1 MSHSEAQK
9 NLAFDFGVTDSFEP
23 QPKKVPTSS
32 RTLQESPGIG
42 EQMTSLASKL
52 AAKDESVVASGNSDI
67 SDAESSA
74 LKGDPVALEGEGM
87 TSIGDRVAD
96 DGKHTGFS
104 AHRSTDSGDSGAFD
118 GNSVALAGIN
128 RTASG
133 EVAPLDGKTCPLRG
147 TAQGAGTANW
157 AVSGN
162 LLAVDAKPLAFVGK
176 ADSMSGEVSVVDGAS
191 VAPAGISDVMV
202 GEIVAPAGTNLE
214 ARTGKSGTQS
224 TSKVTK
230 GAQGG
235 LSKGAKGRNQ
245 AYEIN
250 PNVILGETFFDI
262 DPPKR
267 RNAGYRVRRDLVQE
281 RQIDMPLFITGVEIR
296 AGIAQ
301 DDRHWNQKFVQ
312 LREQIVKEIGDLRFV
327 IGDRMAIEVSWNLPL
342 NWPYVA
348 LRAPDGRRLVETD
361 SAELGSYGLRSVT
374 MLWKGIIEKQKA
386 MQTMARNYAAMLRWS
401 EKLST
406 KVPVAMDGSRT
417 CRLLLDPEIHKQINS
432 LAWPSYLRDSA
443 GGPFSPLPFN
453 VYESMRVRLWAHV
466 KAVKQHVHAMNLNYN
481 RVTNEKRASLGK
493 TRGAA
498 LAVAIMDGP
507 ARTPQH
513 YWALWVRKGQENLF
527 YKVVTPRFFSLERGK
542 YITTES
548 FDVSDSNGRL
558 HTYAIDRCH
567 LTHMKDLY
575 RAADYVLADLLA
587 LSQKTAD
594 LLIET
599 VGKRHGKESTAASGR
614 GSWRGSGV
622 LFRWIPG
629 Q

>member
-1 MSHSEAQK
+1 M
-9 NLAFDFGVTDSFEP
+9 
-23 QPKKVPTSS
+23 
-32 RTLQESPGIG
+32 
-42 EQMTSLASKL
+42 
-52 AAKDESVVASGNSDI
+52 
-67 SDAESSA
+67 
-74 LKGDPVALEGEGM
+74 
-87 TSIGDRVAD
+87 
-96 DGKHTGFS
+96 
-104 AHRSTDSGDSGAFD
+104 
-118 GNSVALAGIN
+118 
-128 RTASG
+128 
-133 EVAPLDGKTCPLRG
+133 
-147 TAQGAGTANW
+147 
-157 AVSGN
+157 
-162 LLAVDAKPLAFVGK
+162 
-176 ADSMSGEVSVVDGAS
+176 
-191 VAPAGISDVMV
+191 
-202 GEIVAPAGTNLE
+202 
-214 ARTGKSGTQS
+214 
-224 TSKVTK
+224 
-230 GAQGG
+230 
-235 LSKGAKGRNQ
+235 
-245 AYEIN
+245 
-250 PNVILGETFFDI
+250 
-262 DPPKR
+262 
-267 RNAGYRVRRDLVQE
+267 QE

-296 AGIAQ
+296 AGTAQ

-361 SAELGSYGLRSVT
+361 SAELGFYGLRSVT

-386 MQTMARNYAAMLRWS
+386 MQTMARNYSAMLRWS

>member
-1 MSHSEAQK
+1 MVPKGSEEREAFGVEVAKGSAKVPEGAQEVSIGSELVFSGAIESAVCGAEVAKGPAKVLEGAQK
-9 NLAFDFGVTDSFEP
+9 VTKGTEQVSEGTEKAP
-23 QPKKVPTSS
+23 VGTAKVYQSAYGGSVGT
-32 RTLQESPGIG
+32 G
-42 EQMTSLASKL
+42 EFSK
-52 AAKDESVVASGNSDI
+52 V
-67 SDAESSA
+67 SA
-74 LKGDPVALEGEGM
+74 VG
-87 TSIGDRVAD
+87 S
-96 DGKHTGFS
+96 
-104 AHRSTDSGDSGAFD
+104 SGASAD
-118 GNSVALAGIN
+118 NNS
-128 RTASG
+128 
-133 EVAPLDGKTCPLRG
+133 P
-147 TAQGAGTANW
+147 
-157 AVSGN
+157 
-162 LLAVDAKPLAFVGK
+162 
-176 ADSMSGEVSVVDGAS
+176 
-191 VAPAGISDVMV
+191 
-202 GEIVAPAGTNLE
+202 
-214 ARTGKSGTQS
+214 
-224 TSKVTK
+224 SKVTK

-235 LSKGAKGRNQ
+235 LVKGNKGRNQ

-327 IGDRMAIEVSWNLPL
+327 IGDRMTIEVSCNLPL

-374 MLWKGIIEKQKA
+374 MLWKSIVEKQKA

-401 EKLST
+401 EKLRT

-432 LAWPSYLRDSA
+432 LEWPSYLRDSA

-498 LAVAIMDGP
+498 LAVAIADGP

-548 FDVSDSNGRL
+548 FEVSDKNGLL

-575 RAADYVLADLLA
+575 RAADHVLADLLA

-594 LLIET
+594 LLVET
-599 VGKRHGKESTAASGR
+599 VGKRHGKESTAVSGR

>member
-1 MSHSEAQK
+1 MSQPEAKK
-9 NLAFDFGVTDSFEP
+9 NLTFDFGGTDSFEP
-23 QPKKVPTSS
+23 LPKKVPTSNK
-32 RTLQESPGIG
+32 TAHESPCSG

-52 AAKDESVVASGNSDI
+52 AAVDKSVMKFGNSNI

-74 LKGDPVALEGEGM
+74 LKGDPVAIEGEGM
-87 TSIGDRVAD
+87 AFIGERVAV
-96 DGKHTGFS
+96 DGENSGLSDHC
-104 AHRSTDSGDSGAFD
+104 STACGDSGALN
-118 GNSVALAGIN
+118 GNSMALAGVN
-128 RTASG
+128 GAALS

-147 TAQGAGTANW
+147 TAKGTGTANW
-157 AVSGN
+157 AESGDIAPVHAEALALAGKLVSMG
-162 LLAVDAKPLAFVGK
+162 
-176 ADSMSGEVSVVDGAS
+176 GEVCVVDGALL
-191 VAPAGISDVMV
+191 
-202 GEIVAPAGTNLE
+202 APAGTNLE
-214 ARTGKSGTQS
+214 ARTGESGRQS

-230 GAQGG
+230 GAQRG
-235 LSKGAKGRNQ
+235 LIKGVKGRNQ

-301 DDRHWNQKFVQ
+301 DDRHWNQKFVN

-327 IGDRMAIEVSWNLPL
+327 IGDRMTIEVSWNLPL

-348 LRAPDGRRLVETD
+348 LRAPDGRRIVETD

-374 MLWKGIIEKQKA
+374 MLWKGIMEKQKA

-481 RVTNEKRASLGK
+481 RVSNENRLSLGK
-493 TRGAA
+493 TRSAA
-498 LAVAIMDGP
+498 LAVGIVDGP
-507 ARTPQH
+507 ARTPLH

-527 YKVVTPRFFSLERGK
+527 YRTVTPRVVSSERGK
-542 YITTES
+542 YITPES
-548 FDVSDSNGRL
+548 FAVSDDRGRL
-558 HTYAIDRCH
+558 ATYAIDRCH

>member
-1 MSHSEAQK
+1 M
-9 NLAFDFGVTDSFEP
+9 
-23 QPKKVPTSS
+23 
-32 RTLQESPGIG
+32 
-42 EQMTSLASKL
+42 
-52 AAKDESVVASGNSDI
+52 
-67 SDAESSA
+67 
-74 LKGDPVALEGEGM
+74 
-87 TSIGDRVAD
+87 
-96 DGKHTGFS
+96 
-104 AHRSTDSGDSGAFD
+104 
-118 GNSVALAGIN
+118 ALAGIN
-128 RTASG
+128 GAALG

-147 TAQGAGTANW
+147 TAQGTGTANW
-157 AVSGN
+157 AESGDIAPVPAEA
-162 LLAVDAKPLAFVGK
+162 LALGGRPELIG
-176 ADSMSGEVSVVDGAS
+176 GEVSVVDGAS
-191 VAPAGISDVMV
+191 VAPAGITDVMV

-214 ARTGKSGTQS
+214 ARTRKSGTQS

-230 GAQGG
+230 GAQSG
-235 LSKGAKGRNQ
+235 LAKGAKGRNQ
-245 AYEIN
+245 AYAIN
-250 PNVILGETFFDI
+250 PNVVLGETFFDI

-301 DDRHWNQKFVQ
+301 DDRHWNQKFVN

-327 IGDRMAIEVSWNLPL
+327 IGDRMTIEVSWNLPL

-348 LRAPDGRRLVETD
+348 LRAPDGRRIVQTD

-374 MLWKGIIEKQKA
+374 MLWKRIIEKQKA
-386 MQTMARNYAAMLRWS
+386 MQTMARNYSAMLRWS
-401 EKLST
+401 EKLRT

>member
-1 MSHSEAQK
+1 MSTSIDQQ
-9 NLAFDFGVTDSFEP
+9 NLAFDFGEN
-23 QPKKVPTSS
+23 
-32 RTLQESPGIG
+32 E
-42 EQMTSLASKL
+42 LASSNNP
-52 AAKDESVVASGNSDI
+52 EPTNRPS
-67 SDAESSA
+67 
-74 LKGDPVALEGEGM
+74 
-87 TSIGDRVAD
+87 RVL
-96 DGKHTGFS
+96 TGV
-104 AHRSTDSGDSGAFD
+104 DKGAF
-118 GNSVALAGIN
+118 AGH
-128 RTASG
+128 
-133 EVAPLDGKTCPLRG
+133 EVAQSTAMVPSRSPRG
-147 TAQGAGTANW
+147 AEGTQTVSKGAEL
-157 AVSGN
+157 V
-162 LLAVDAKPLAFVGK
+162 P
-176 ADSMSGEVSVVDGAS
+176 DGAEES
-191 VAPAGISDVMV
+191 AACRAEVAKGSELVPEGAQ
-202 GEIVAPAGTNLE
+202 E
-214 ARTGKSGTQS
+214 AFQGSELVPDGAEES
-224 TSKVTK
+224 AAFGVEVTK
-230 GAQGG
+230 GSAQVLEGAQEVAKGAAKVPQKAAGG
-235 LSKGAKGRNQ
+235 TFGIGAGLKGSEVVSIGTVEANKSPSKVAKGAQSGLAKGAKGRNQ

-374 MLWKGIIEKQKA
+374 MLWKSIVEKQKA

-401 EKLST
+401 EKLRT
-406 KVPVAMDGSRT
+406 KVPVAMDGSRA

-432 LAWPSYLRDSA
+432 LEWPSYLRDSA
-443 GGPFSPLPFN
+443 GGAFSPLPFN

-575 RAADYVLADLLA
+575 RAADHVLADLLA

-594 LLIET
+594 LLVET

>member
-1 MSHSEAQK
+1 
-9 NLAFDFGVTDSFEP
+9 
-23 QPKKVPTSS
+23 
-32 RTLQESPGIG
+32 
-42 EQMTSLASKL
+42 MTSLASKL
-52 AAKDESVVASGNSDI
+52 AAVDTFVMEFGNSNI
-67 SDAESSA
+67 TDAESSA
-74 LKGDPVALEGEGM
+74 LKGDPVAIEGEGM
-87 TSIGDRVAD
+87 TSIGEPVAV
-96 DGKHTGFS
+96 DGENTGFS
-104 AHRSTDSGDSGAFD
+104 EHRSTASGDSGAFN

-128 RTASG
+128 RTVPG

-147 TAQGAGTANW
+147 TAQGAGTASW

-162 LLAVDAKPLAFVGK
+162 LSPVDAEP
-176 ADSMSGEVSVVDGAS
+176 MSGEVSVVDGAS
-191 VAPAGISDVMV
+191 VAHAGITDVMV

-214 ARTGKSGTQS
+214 VRTGKSGTQS
-224 TSKVTK
+224 TLKVAK
-230 GAQGG
+230 GAQSG
-235 LSKGAKGRNQ
+235 LIKGAKGRNQ

-374 MLWKGIIEKQKA
+374 MLWKSIVEKQKA

-401 EKLST
+401 EKLRT

-432 LAWPSYLRDSA
+432 LEWPSYLRDSA
-443 GGPFSPLPFN
+443 GGAFSPLPFN

-575 RAADYVLADLLA
+575 RAADHVLADLLA

-594 LLIET
+594 LLVET